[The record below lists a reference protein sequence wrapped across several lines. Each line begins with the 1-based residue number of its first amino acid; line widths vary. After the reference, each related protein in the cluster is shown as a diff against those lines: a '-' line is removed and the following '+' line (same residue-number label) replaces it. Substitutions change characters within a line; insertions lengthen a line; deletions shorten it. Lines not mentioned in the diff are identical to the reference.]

1 RAAEV
6 AKVAVAAKVMLDRN
20 PKMLAEPVLARRQT
34 VPDPK
39 TSDNVR
45 SETSGVV
52 VFLDG
57 VSRL

>member
-1 RAAEV
+1 M